1 MRGYKIISVNLLSYL
16 LYNFSFNVLYG
27 KKKKYCW
34 VFFFFFFLN
43 PNTTTVLGRA
53 EHSLFDAICP
63 KVSTHLTI
71 ID

>member
-1 MRGYKIISVNLLSYL
+1 MEKKSIVGFLFIYL
-16 LYNFSFNVLYG
+16 
-27 KKKKYCW
+27 
-34 VFFFFFFLN
+34 FFN

-53 EHSLFDAICP
+53 KHGLFDAICP

>member
-1 MRGYKIISVNLLSYL
+1 MFYME
-16 LYNFSFNVLYG
+16 
-27 KKKKYCW
+27 KKKYCW